1 MSKALTTTQ
10 LRSMVQGDSSKSL
23 YAKMQALAP
32 DIKGFDVQKLGQQLL
47 LAASSNPQI
56 LNCSKESI
64 LKSMMHAAEL
74 GLNISGLQGDA
85 YIVPYKGTAQ
95 FLPGYRGLL
104 RLLRRSGNVK
114 SIEANVVFEGEHFV
128 NRSGTNPVFEH
139 EPTSPSRRGELLGV
153 YALVH
158 YKDGGM
164 DKAFLWKEEVD
175 KIRDNSPSARSSSS
189 PWHKWY
195 NEMAKKT
202 AIRALMKYTP
212 LQTETY
218 EALARA
224 EEADYSIVE
233 DEERPQARGASSLNQ
248 DLGLDVQDVES
259 EDIETPPVKK
269 KAPTKK
275 KPPAKKKAQA
285 EEAPPHPAD
294 SDFTPPPPEEYDAPP
309 AKAPKKRG
317 RPKKAQPKSIEV
329 EAEVV
334 NTETGEVNEAPPK
347 PKRKLQPEPKFGPP
361 TPPEHYGTELPFG

>member
-1 MSKALTTTQ
+1 MSNKLTTTQ

-128 NRSGTNPVFEH
+128 NRSGTDPVFEH
-139 EPTSPSRRGELLGV
+139 EPTSPSRRGELIGV

-233 DEERPQARGASSLNQ
+233 EEERPQARGASSLNQ

-275 KPPAKKKAQA
+275 KAPAKKAPAQ
-285 EEAPPHPAD
+285 EAPPHPAD

-347 PKRKLQPEPKFGPP
+347 PKRKPQPEPKFGPP
-361 TPPEHYGTELPFG
+361 TPQSAYDSELPFG